1 MHSNEIHL
9 LFTTEFSFLNLLPVN
24 PPLYSL
30 PVSNGQKFLE
40 RYINIC
46 FSRSSHIS
54 FPYRAVLGY
63 YPVIPNNVFLLGE
76 SVPKE
81 KGFFFIPHSN
91 SRPLYRILMAAKS

>member
-46 FSRSSHIS
+46 FSLAHLIFLSLTVLRWATTQLFQITSFFLGNQSPKRRAFSS
-54 FPYRAVLGY
+54 
-63 YPVIPNNVFLLGE
+63 YPIPIADLSTAF
-76 SVPKE
+76 
-81 KGFFFIPHSN
+81 
-91 SRPLYRILMAAKS
+91 